1 MSDHKDVARRAACEA
16 LGERLTAL
24 IGRDTKGEIP
34 KLRATIAAVR
44 AGNADHLLSVRAAM
58 AALEISENERARAE
72 KRSHNLLCQTVSDSW
87 VDCLVSGAT
96 AGPIGGGEALE
107 RGVTAPDRGG

>member
-1 MSDHKDVARRAACEA
+1 MADHKDVARRAACEA

-72 KRSHNLLCQTVSDSW
+72 KRSHNILCQTVSDSS
-87 VDCLVSGAT
+87 VDCLVSGAV
-96 AGPIGGGEALE
+96 AVPVEGVEGLV
-107 RGVTAPDRGG
+107 RGVPSPGQGG